1 MVWGIEIEH
10 SYFQLKL
17 RSYHPK
23 SRPPSINN
31 ISLGAKTSLFFA
43 CSIVMKNIIIMKVIV
58 NNYVF
63 ILLNS

>member
-10 SYFQLKL
+10 NNFQLKL

-23 SRPPSINN
+23 SRPLSINN
-31 ISLGAKTSLFFA
+31 ISLGADIIFFA

-63 ILLNS
+63 VLLNS